1 MDTAPAGVN
10 SLVASLDTIRDA
22 RLHALSA
29 GQVVGVVR
37 RIIDHDAVA
46 PKLDVAAFNSAV

>member
-1 MDTAPAGVN
+1 VN

-29 GQVVGVVR
+29 GQVVRVVR

-46 PKLDVAAFNSAV
+46 PKLEVAAFNSAV